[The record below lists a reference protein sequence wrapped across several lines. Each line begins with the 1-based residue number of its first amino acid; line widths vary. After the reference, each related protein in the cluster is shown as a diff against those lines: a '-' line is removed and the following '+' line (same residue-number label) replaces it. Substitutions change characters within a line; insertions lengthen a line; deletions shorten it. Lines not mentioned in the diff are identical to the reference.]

1 MVSIILVVLFICQL
15 LSFFFIIL
23 LNSKLARFKDLEV
36 RQEQIARE
44 MDDAIGLYLMEM
56 REENDRLIK
65 EITAVKH
72 KSVREQDVSEASSN
86 ETVPQAQLPA
96 TPPAGTEMPSYERE
110 EAGDSKKSY
119 VPLTFAANAYSKHLQ
134 QSYTEEKLTQVAPE
148 VVEPLQEQDELAHLP
163 SFEREVVEMHRAG
176 KTIEE
181 IAKKTQRGKTEIE
194 LLIKF
199 HA

>member
-15 LSFFFIIL
+15 ISFFFIIL
-23 LNSKLARFKDLEV
+23 LNSKLARFKDLEA
-36 RQEQIARE
+36 RQEQIASE

-72 KSVREQDVSEASSN
+72 KPVREQGASEASSN
-86 ETVPQAQLPA
+86 ETVPQAQLPVS
-96 TPPAGTEMPSYERE
+96 PPTGVEMPSYESE

-119 VPLTFAANAYSKHLQ
+119 VHLAFATNAYSKHLQ
-134 QSYTEEKLTQVAPE
+134 QSYTEEQLTQVAPE
-148 VVEPLQEQDELAHLP
+148 VVEPVQEQDELSHLTP
-163 SFEREVVEMHRAG
+163 FEREVVEMHRTG

>member
-1 MVSIILVVLFICQL
+1 MVSIILIVLFICQL

-23 LNSKLARFKDLEV
+23 LNSKLARFKDLEA
-36 RQEQIARE
+36 RQEQIVRE

-56 REENDRLIK
+56 KEENDRLIK

-72 KSVREQDVSEASSN
+72 NPVREQGASEAPSN
-86 ETVPQAQLPA
+86 ENVPQAQLPA
-96 TPPAGTEMPSYERE
+96 GPPTVTEMPSYESE

-119 VPLTFAANAYSKHLQ
+119 VHLAFAANAYSRQKQ
-134 QSYTEEKLTQVAPE
+134 QEPSDKQPVQKVPE
-148 VVEPLQEQDELAHLP
+148 SAAPLQEQDELSHLTP
-163 SFEREVVEMHRAG
+163 FEREVVEMHRAG

-181 IAKKTQRGKTEIE
+181 IAKKTQKGKTEIE